1 MKANL
6 TIRWIIICLIW
17 ACPLILTHWNINKI
31 AITMAEIEKE
41 EIFRLDDL
49 FWKNNSGNI
58 SNVSTKKDSLAL
70 PVESIN
76 FGLLSV
82 ENSLKTLASKH
93 KFNEVQVESVPGQ
106 TSASSTPLTLY
117 FEGPFE
123 GILPWLKI
131 LQNEL
136 PYLMIRHVKITT
148 DPFSKRAK
156 FQLQLYFRYIIN
168 DSVNPT

>member
-41 EIFRLDDL
+41 EILRLDDL

-58 SNVSTKKDSLAL
+58 SKVLTKKDSLAF

-82 ENSLKTLASKH
+82 ENSLKALASKH

-106 TSASSTPLTLY
+106 MGDSSTPLTLY

-123 GILPWLKI
+123 GILPWLKT

-156 FQLQLYFRYIIN
+156 FQLQLYFRYII
-168 DSVNPT
+168 SV

>member
-6 TIRWIIICLIW
+6 KIRWIIICLIW

-31 AITMAEIEKE
+31 AVTMAEIEKE

-58 SNVSTKKDSLAL
+58 SKVLTKKDSLAL
-70 PVESIN
+70 PVESVN

-82 ENSLKTLASKH
+82 ENSLKALASKH
-93 KFNEVQVESVPGQ
+93 KFNEVQLESVPGQ
-106 TSASSTPLTLY
+106 TSDSSTLLTLY

-123 GILPWLKI
+123 GILPWLKT

-156 FQLQLYFRYIIN
+156 YQLQFYLRYIIN

>member
-6 TIRWIIICLIW
+6 TTRWIIICLIW

-31 AITMAEIEKE
+31 ATTMAEIEKE

-58 SNVSTKKDSLAL
+58 SKVLTRRDSLAL
-70 PVESIN
+70 PVESIK
-76 FGLLSV
+76 FGLLAV
-82 ENSLKTLASKH
+82 ENSLRALASKH
-93 KFNEVQVESVPGQ
+93 KFNEVQMESIPGQ
-106 TSASSTPLTLY
+106 TSDSSTPLTLY

-123 GILPWLKI
+123 GILPWLKT

-156 FQLQLYFRYIIN
+156 FQLQFYFRYTIN

>member
-31 AITMAEIEKE
+31 AITMAEIEKD
-41 EIFRLDDL
+41 EIVRLDDL
-49 FWKNNSGNI
+49 FWKN
-58 SNVSTKKDSLAL
+58 
-70 PVESIN
+70 
-76 FGLLSV
+76 LSV
-82 ENSLKTLASKH
+82 ENSLKVLASKH
-93 KFNEVQVESVPGQ
+93 KFNEVQMESIPGQ
-106 TSASSTPLTLY
+106 TSDSSTPLTLY
-117 FEGPFE
+117 FEGPIE
-123 GILPWLKI
+123 GILPWLKN
-131 LQNEL
+131 LENEL

>member
-6 TIRWIIICLIW
+6 TTRWIIICLIW
-17 ACPLILTHWNINKI
+17 ACPLIFTHWNINKI
-31 AITMAEIEKE
+31 AITMAKIEKE

-58 SNVSTKKDSLAL
+58 SKVSTKKDSLAL

-76 FGLLSV
+76 FGLLSI
-82 ENSLKTLASKH
+82 ENSLKALASKH
-93 KFNEVQVESVPGQ
+93 KFNEVQVENVPGQ
-106 TSASSTPLTLY
+106 TSNSSIPLTLH

>member
-49 FWKNNSGNI
+49 FWQNNSGNI
-58 SNVSTKKDSLAL
+58 SNVLTKKDFLAL
-70 PVESIN
+70 PVGSIN

-82 ENSLKTLASKH
+82 ENSLKALASKH
-93 KFNEVQVESVPGQ
+93 NFNEIQVESVPGQ
-106 TSASSTPLTLY
+106 TSSSSTPLTLY
-117 FEGPFE
+117 FEGPFK
-123 GILPWLKI
+123 GILPWLKT

-148 DPFSKRAK
+148 DPFSKQAK